1 MNIRN
6 QWNSYVLVAKDVEI
20 KFDASIY
27 ELDRPL
33 TKVKNKKLIEILKD
47 ENDDNGKSKGTKNV
61 SYKDL
66 KIIKIV

>member
-33 TKVKNKKLIEILKD
+33 TEVKNKKLIEISKD
-47 ENDDNGKSKGTKNV
+47 EIGR
-61 SYKDL
+61 
-66 KIIKIV
+66 KIITEFAAFDRKHIFI

>member
-33 TKVKNKKLIEILKD
+33 TKVKNKKLTEILKD
-47 ENDDNGKSKGTKNV
+47 EIGR
-61 SYKDL
+61 
-66 KIIKIV
+66 KIITEFAAFDRKHMFI

>member
-33 TKVKNKKLIEILKD
+33 TKVKNKKLIEIFKD
-47 ENDDNGKSKGTKNV
+47 EIGR
-61 SYKDL
+61 
-66 KIIKIV
+66 KIITEFSEFDRKHISI